1 MLSRVADSVFWM
13 ARYVERAENVAR
25 FIDVNFNLTLDL
37 GDELAGQW
45 EPLVATSGDAKLFAD
60 KYGVAT
66 RESVLTFLTF
76 DLDNPNSILSCLTAA
91 RENARTARETISSD
105 MWEELNRF
113 YLMVRDAVHA
123 GAHEGHYEFY
133 SQVKRASHL
142 LIGVT
147 DATMSHG
154 EAWHFA
160 RIGRLLERAD
170 KTSRIVDVKY
180 FILLPSANDVGN
192 SLDLAQWSAMLRSAS
207 ALEMYR
213 RSRGRIAPTPVVDFL
228 LLERDFPRSVRYCVS
243 GAEQS
248 LHAITGT
255 PAGSFGNSPEQEL
268 GRLRAHLEFT
278 SISDI
283 ISRGMHEF
291 IDDFQTRLNSVGEKF
306 FQCFFSAAAV
316 APHSTQRPELVQ

>member
-13 ARYVERAENVAR
+13 ARYIERAENVAR

-37 GDELAGQW
+37 GEELASQW
-45 EPLVATSGDAKLFAD
+45 EPLVATSGDYQLFAE
-60 KYGVAT
+60 KYGPAT
-66 RESVLTFLTF
+66 REHVLTFLTF
-76 DLDNPNSILSCLTAA
+76 DLDNPNSILSCLSAA

-113 YLMVRDAVHA
+113 YLLARDAVHM
-123 GAHEGHYEFY
+123 GLPDGGYDFY
-133 SQVKRASHL
+133 AQVKRASHL

-154 EAWHFA
+154 ESWNFA

-180 FILLPSANDVGN
+180 FILLPSATDVGN

-207 ALEMYR
+207 GLEMYR
-213 RSRGRIAPTPVVDFL
+213 RSRGRIAPQSVVDFL
-228 LLERDFPRSVRYCVS
+228 LLDRDFPRSLRYCIS

-255 PAGSFGNSPEQEL
+255 PAGSFGNRAEQTL
-268 GRLRAHLEFT
+268 GRLRADLEFT
-278 SISDI
+278 SIDDI
-283 ISRGMHEF
+283 IECGVHEF
-291 IDDFQTRLNSVGEKF
+291 IDDFQLRVNTVGERVHQSF
-306 FQCFFSAAAV
+306 FAAA
-316 APHSTQRPELVQ
+316 AAEKPSLYPEHTQ